1 MNRPRFDQIAYSAVR
16 SAPAGN
22 RAASRETAPMPR
34 RPRLGISGVSLH
46 VTQRGVNRGAIFI
59 DDDDR
64 RHYLDLLRDAMREGA
79 IAIHAYVLMGNHVHL
94 LLTSPAPRA
103 LSRAMR
109 NLGQCYVQ
117 AFNRRHRR
125 SGTLWQGRFK
135 SCLVDSERY
144 LMTVYRYIELN
155 PVRAAMVE
163 RPEDYPWSSVHANIN
178 RRHDDLVIPHASYLG
193 LHSNADA
200 RAAAYLTWL
209 REGVSDDDLARIR
222 VHLEQ
227 ERALGDRK
235 FQSMVE
241 RALGHHVAVRP
252 RGRPRRESREL

>member
-1 MNRPRFDQIAYSAVR
+1 
-16 SAPAGN
+16 
-22 RAASRETAPMPR
+22 MPR
-34 RPRLGISGVSLH
+34 RPRLEISGVALH
-46 VTQRGVNRGAIFI
+46 VTQRGVNRGAIFV

-103 LSRAMR
+103 LSYAMR

-155 PVRAAMVE
+155 PVRAAMAK
-163 RPEDYPWSSVHANIN
+163 RPEDYPWSSVHANLN
-178 RRHDDLVIPHASYLG
+178 RHRDDLVMPHASYLG
-193 LHSNADA
+193 LHNDPDA

-209 REGVSDDDLARIR
+209 REGVSDDDLALIR
-222 VHLEQ
+222 AHLAQ
-227 ERALGDRK
+227 ERALGDRT

-241 RALGHHVAVRP
+241 RTLGRHAAVRP
-252 RGRPRRESREL
+252 RGRPRRDSREP